1 APRAAPPRAK
11 LMQPKREKSQTAK
24 PSDQPTAVFR
34 IICSRTVRSSG
45 ILERTISTSARRR
58 PRSTVSSPNSPSS
71 AIRLMSGSSPTP
83 PKLRQSAQRRLA
95 HPRTRTT
102 RRWADAVA
110 KSLRGVRD
118 SIWSLAIEKHE
129 RQHIGHWM
137 VVVLSRVPSYLFCGL
152 AHVTESFRADPLQ
165 KPGWAFE
172 PDATQNIRWSHLAHC
187 GNSQPISW
195 KSQ

>member
-95 HPRTRTT
+95 HPRTQTT

-110 KSLRGVRD
+110 KSLTSFFLGRRNPEVGID
-118 SIWSLAIEKHE
+118 YAKGLQLGG
-129 RQHIGHWM
+129 RQNDQHGAPAAVIAQAPPSAEDALP
-137 VVVLSRVPSYLFCGL
+137 VLPI
-152 AHVTESFRADPLQ
+152 VTLLD
-165 KPGWAFE
+165 GW
-172 PDATQNIRWSHLAHC
+172 
-187 GNSQPISW
+187 
-195 KSQ
+195 